1 MRCDTFPAYPINSM
15 DKLQYGRA
23 HRHPPARLDGAAD
36 RGARATR
43 LPSFRAAG
51 EPTLR
56 ALRAR
61 GGPGDRGGRTECR
74 RLPARRARP
83 RRDQP
88 RGRLPVVPDGVESL
102 PRRGAELL
110 LEAYEQGV
118 AQLPPCFEA
127 WGAIALEEAG
137 PEDVGGVLDAGFVGV
152 SLPAGALPGPREVE
166 HLGAR
171 VLPAPLAD
179 GRLRGARGR
188 RACPPLGL
196 VCRGAVPALAAQ
208 RLTRVPLAD
217 GRSRPRRRSRG
228 CCPCAE

>member
-1 MRCDTFPAYPINSM
+1 MAERIAIHQHVWTEPLIEALGRRDSPPFARPANRRFVLFAPGEGPATVAVGPSAVDCRLAELDRDGINRAVVSLSCPMASSRC
-15 DKLQYGRA
+15 RA
-23 HRHPPARLDGAAD
+23 
-36 RGARATR
+36 
-43 LPSFRAAG
+43 
-51 EPTLR
+51 
-56 ALRAR
+56 
-61 GGPGDRGGRTECR
+61 GGPSCCWRRTSRVSHSCR
-74 RLPARRARP
+74 RASKPGERSR
-83 RRDQP
+83 Q
-88 RGRLPVVPDGVESL
+88 
-102 PRRGAELL
+102 
-110 LEAYEQGV
+110 
-118 AQLPPCFEA
+118 
-127 WGAIALEEAG
+127 EAG

-152 SLPAGALPGPREVE
+152 SLPAGALPGTREVE

-217 GRSRPRRRSRG
+217 GRCRPRRRSRE